1 MTEVIRA
8 QAEPRSVVIQ
18 LTRLNN
24 QPLVVNAD
32 LIKLVEQAPDTVIT
46 LVTGEK
52 LVVRES
58 TEEVIR
64 RVIGFRREL
73 LSDLHE
79 SPKVRDSEGQD
90 GQG

>member
-1 MTEVIRA
+1 M
-8 QAEPRSVVIQ
+8 IQ

-52 LVVRES
+52 LVVREN

-73 LSDLHE
+73 LADLHE
-79 SPKVRDSEGQD
+79 APKVRSSENPEGQ
-90 GQG
+90 G

>member
-1 MTEVIRA
+1 
-8 QAEPRSVVIQ
+8 VIQ

-32 LIKLVEQAPDTVIT
+32 LIKLIEQAPDTVIT

-52 LVVRES
+52 LVVREK
-58 TEEVIR
+58 TEEVVR

-73 LSDLHE
+73 LADLHE
-79 SPKVRDSEGQD
+79 APKVRGSEESESEPPHPPR
-90 GQG
+90 

>member
-1 MTEVIRA
+1 M
-8 QAEPRSVVIQ
+8 IQ

-24 QPLVVNAD
+24 HPLVVNAD

-46 LVTGEK
+46 LITGEK

-73 LSDLHE
+73 LADLHE
-79 SPKVRDSEGQD
+79 APRVRVVESSESEP
-90 GQG
+90 